1 MTVAVPPPDLA
12 ARTLQLV
19 ELPLADVAARIRLRT
34 VLKHAGHRPHPRRQ
48 CELLELPD
56 LVVGVDALSEHGKD
70 EPALG
75 LEARRGIGLPD
86 CHQASL

>member
-1 MTVAVPPPDLA
+1 ML
-12 ARTLQLV
+12 
-19 ELPLADVAARIRLRT
+19 E
-34 VLKHAGHRPHPRRQ
+34 HASHGPYAGRPG
-48 CELLELPD
+48 ELLELPD